1 MRFNSFLRDLLSPGD
16 RRVRSISNNRQKE
29 RDMRTRT
36 NWILAGAGL
45 ALAFAVCTPAARANI
60 LVDPGF
66 EVNPLDT
73 AFNVLTNFPT
83 YQGVWGVEVATV
95 VGAEN
100 GVTPAQGVKML
111 RMADDGNVTTQ
122 GFQTT
127 DVTSYGAAIS
137 TGSATV
143 NLSAQFNVDKG
154 VPAAVAG
161 IFVQFFSAASYGS
174 QIGIPIS
181 SSLTLDS
188 NPNTWE
194 TVWVSGTIPIGTTWL
209 MSQVYYSDASL
220 LGIDGLSHP
229 GYVDAADAT
238 IVPEPASVGLL
249 VLAGM
254 AVRARRR

>member
-1 MRFNSFLRDLLSPGD
+1 MRLNTLSRVLPSPGA
-16 RRVRSISNNRQKE
+16 RRVRPVFNNRHKE
-29 RDMRTRT
+29 RYMKTRT

-45 ALAFAVCTPAARANI
+45 ALALAACTPAARANL

-66 EVNPLDT
+66 EANPLDT
-73 AFNVLTNFPT
+73 YSNVLNFFPT
-83 YQGVWGVEVATV
+83 YQGIWGVEVATITV
-95 VGAEN
+95 AEN

-111 RMADDGNVTTQ
+111 RMLDDGNVTTQ

-143 NLSAQFNVDKG
+143 TLSALFDVDKG

-161 IFVQFFSAASYGS
+161 VYVHFFSGASYGS
-174 QIGIPIS
+174 QIGSPIG

-188 NPNTWE
+188 NPNSWQ
-194 TVWVSGTIPIGTTWL
+194 TVSVSATIPVGTTWL

-254 AVRARRR
+254 ALRARRR